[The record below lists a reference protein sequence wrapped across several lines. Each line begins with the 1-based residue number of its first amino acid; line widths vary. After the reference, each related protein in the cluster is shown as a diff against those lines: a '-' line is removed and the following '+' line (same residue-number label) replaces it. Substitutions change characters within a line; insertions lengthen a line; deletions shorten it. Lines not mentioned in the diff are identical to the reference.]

1 MKAVILAG
9 GLGQR
14 LQPFTQIIPKPL
26 LPLGKSSVLEIQ
38 ILSLKKHG
46 IKEIIIATNHLSNY
60 VKAFLDGK
68 DYYDIDITISEEKK
82 PLGTCG
88 PLSLL
93 KDDLNNPFLLL
104 NGDVLTTLNYS
115 TLFDYSKDVESD
127 IIVGVKSI
135 QSPFEF
141 GQIISDGDYIV
152 DVNEKPDLKM
162 EILSGIYL
170 LKPHILNL
178 IPHNRYFGIDN
189 LIKTLL
195 TKKMKVAKFNIM
207 DYWLDIGRIEDYT
220 TAQDA
225 YEKYFINDDKID

>member
-189 LIKTLL
+189 LIKTLS